1 MRGRHVGAVIRNT
14 FQISNM
20 ISLNPIKLIKY
31 SIALAVFAM
40 LLFGF
45 SGFGMMGMDMNS
57 PMVNCP
63 FGGHSMSICKMN
75 PMEHIQEWQSMFTT
89 LPAKDALSSLL
100 SILLALLAL
109 FGLRFF
115 KKFSL
120 HDQPWPEVYISPFYL
135 RKRQIFDPLKEA
147 FSSGILNPKIF

>member
-1 MRGRHVGAVIRNT
+1 M
-14 FQISNM
+14 F
-20 ISLNPIKLIKY
+20 SLNPIKFLKFLIAFVA
-31 SIALAVFAM
+31 IAM

-45 SGFGMMGMDMNS
+45 SGFGMMGMDMSN

-63 FGGHSMSICKMN
+63 FAGHSMSICKMN
-75 PMEHIQEWQSMFTT
+75 PMEHIQEWQSTFTT
-89 LPAKDALSSLL
+89 LPAKDTLSSLI

-120 HDQPWPEVYISPFYL
+120 HNQPWPEVYINPFYL
-135 RKRQIFDPLKEA
+135 RKHQIFDPLREA
-147 FSSGILNPKIF
+147 FSNGILNPKIF

>member
-1 MRGRHVGAVIRNT
+1 
-14 FQISNM
+14 M

-31 SIALAVFAM
+31 FIALAVFAM

-45 SGFGMMGMDMNS
+45 FGFGMGMDMNGT
-57 PMVNCP
+57 MINCP
-63 FGGHSMSICKMN
+63 FAGHSMSICKMN

-109 FGLRFF
+109 VGVTFF
-115 KKFSL
+115 RKFSL
-120 HDQPWPEVYISPFYL
+120 HDQPWPEVYINPFYL
-135 RKRQIFDPLKEA
+135 RKPQIFDPLREA
-147 FSSGILNPKIF
+147 FSNGILNPKIF

>member
-1 MRGRHVGAVIRNT
+1 MLSTKIQN
-14 FQISNM
+14 
-20 ISLNPIKLIKY
+20 LIKLP
-31 SIALAVFAM
+31 IALAVFAM

-75 PMEHIQEWQSMFTT
+75 PMEHIQEWQSTFTT

-109 FGLRFF
+109 LGLRFF
-115 KKFSL
+115 RKFSL

>member
-1 MRGRHVGAVIRNT
+1 MKATAKI
-14 FQISNM
+14 QKI
-20 ISLNPIKLIKY
+20 IKLTVV
-31 SIALAVFAM
+31 LAFSAV

-45 SGFGMMGMDMNS
+45 FGFGMGMDMNGT
-57 PMVNCP
+57 MINCP
-63 FGGHSMSICKMN
+63 FAGHSMSICKMN

-89 LPAKDALSSLL
+89 LPEKDTLSSLL

-120 HDQPWPEVYISPFYL
+120 HDQPWPEVYINTFYL

>member
-1 MRGRHVGAVIRNT
+1 MKATAKI
-14 FQISNM
+14 QKI
-20 ISLNPIKLIKY
+20 IKLTVV
-31 SIALAVFAM
+31 LAFSAV

>member
-1 MRGRHVGAVIRNT
+1 M
-14 FQISNM
+14 F
-20 ISLNPIKLIKY
+20 SLNPIKLIKY

-45 SGFGMMGMDMNS
+45 CGFGANMDMNGT
-57 PMVNCP
+57 MVNCP
-63 FGGHSMSICKMN
+63 FAGHSMSICKMN

-100 SILLALLAL
+100 TILLALLAL
-109 FGLRFF
+109 LGLSFF

-120 HDQPWPEVYISPFYL
+120 HDQPWPEVYINPFYL
-135 RKRQIFDPLKEA
+135 RRSQIFNPLKEA
-147 FSSGILNPKIF
+147 FSNGILNPKIF